1 MKKPII
7 TSFVLLAF
15 VSLSSLYAQNVVFET
30 MYLKPNT
37 QNLKELREN
46 MKAHNEKYHAEGPYT
61 ASTWQ
66 VISGEHTGLISWIMG
81 PFTFADLDN
90 RPSDG
95 GHDEDW
101 MGNVMPHTHGMKDG
115 NYWKMWN
122 DFGYMPSEDFQG
134 AIMRVRYVNLKPGKY
149 EEYKHLLSA
158 IQKVYDANSFKNSMG
173 VYDNWSNGGEADL
186 ALVWQYPNWAVF
198 DEDMQ
203 FWKKYEEVHGDNS
216 WATFWEAIM
225 DYTDGGWTE
234 TYQRME

>member
-1 MKKPII
+1 MKTLIAFLI
-7 TSFVLLAF
+7 LALSFGVQ
-15 VSLSSLYAQNVVFET
+15 AQEDDSYHMYET
-30 MYLKPNT
+30 IRLKPDT
-37 QNLKELREN
+37 RHLKELSAN
-46 MKAHNEKYHAEGPYT
+46 MAAHNKKYHSEGPYT
-61 ASTWQ
+61 ALVWQISTGPDAGSLVWM
-66 VISGEHTGLISWIMG
+66 MG
-81 PFTFADLDN
+81 PCKFSDLDS
-90 RPSDG
+90 RPSAD

-149 EEYKHLLSA
+149 EEYKHLLGA
-158 IQKVYDANSFKNSMG
+158 IQKVYDANSFKSSMS
-173 VYDNWSNGGEADL
+173 VYDNWSGGGKADV

-216 WATFWEAIM
+216 WATFIEAIR
-225 DYTDGGWTE
+225 DYSDGGWSE
-234 TYQRME
+234 TYQMME